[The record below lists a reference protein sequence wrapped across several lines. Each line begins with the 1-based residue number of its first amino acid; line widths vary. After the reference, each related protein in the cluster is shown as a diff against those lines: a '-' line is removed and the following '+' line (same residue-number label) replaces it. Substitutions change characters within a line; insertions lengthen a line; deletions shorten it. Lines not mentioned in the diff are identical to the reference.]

1 MSQKI
6 DDTMHY
12 LEYRK
17 RAKTNDFAD
26 ILSTP
31 KPQKRT
37 PVTVFA
43 RVQAASSKLYK
54 EDAKRQSLKR
64 GRRVGAEELFQSD
77 YDMLAAANNWHHYH
91 TFRSKH
97 SPPGYPDCITI
108 KGGVMVVAELK
119 VKPNKTSQM
128 QESWLEAYRT
138 FATAHDLAD
147 SVIVRVWYPEDWPEI
162 TEFLTHV

>member
-1 MSQKI
+1 MS
-6 DDTMHY
+6 Y
-12 LEYRK
+12 LEYRQ
-17 RAKTNDFAD
+17 RVKTNDFAD

-31 KPQKRT
+31 TPKRGA
-37 PVTVFA
+37 PVSAQA
-43 RVQAASSKLYK
+43 RIQAASSKLYK

-77 YDMLAAANNWHHYH
+77 YDMLAVANNWHHYH

-128 QESWLEAYRT
+128 QDSWLEAYRT
-138 FATAHDLAD
+138 FATAHNLAN
-147 SVIVRVWYPEDWPEI
+147 SVIVRVWYPEDWLEI
-162 TEFLTHV
+162 EAILGGDK